1 MTKFYK
7 LLFFSTLMLSTLISV
22 SSYSWMGMW
31 IGLEINVLS
40 IIPMLINQKNKISSE
55 ATIKY
60 FITQAIAS
68 TAIMIAIITLM
79 WQSSF
84 SSKLIKE
91 MPALIMNSG
100 FLMKMGMA
108 PFHFWFPEVLEGLS
122 WSNSTIMLTWQKIAP
137 MVLFMYNVEFSLFL
151 TIVIIMSM
159 MISGLMGINQISLRK
174 ILVYSSINHMGWM
187 LSSMMVSQV
196 IWIIYFVVYSLTTI
210 NITMILNYTNTFYT
224 PQMMLV
230 WNFNPMIKLFFS
242 MNFLSLAGIP
252 PFIGFLP
259 KWLIIQT
266 LVQNQLYFMTL
277 ILILMTLIMVYVYLM
292 VIMSSMIYSSSSSVW
307 NIPGTMKFK
316 KIFSMMNFI
325 MITSMI
331 MVTLIINVI

>member
-7 LLFFSTLMLSTLISV
+7 LLFFSTLILSTMISI

-40 IIPMLINQKNKISSE
+40 MIPMLINQKNKTSSE
-55 ATIKY
+55 STMKY

-68 TAIMIAIITLM
+68 TGIMIAIITLM

-122 WSNSTIMLTWQKIAP
+122 WLNSTIMLTWQKITP

-159 MISGLMGINQISLRK
+159 MISGLMGINQVSLRK

-187 LSSMMVSQV
+187 LSSMMVSQA
-196 IWIIYFVVYSLTTI
+196 IWMIYFIVYSLTTI
-210 NITMILNYTNTFYT
+210 NITMILNFTNTFYT
-224 PQMMLV
+224 PQMMLI
-230 WNFNPMIKLFFS
+230 WNFNPLIKLFFS
-242 MNFLSLAGIP
+242 MNFLSLAGMP

-259 KWLIIQT
+259 KWMIIQT
-266 LVQNQLYFMTL
+266 LVQNQLYFITM
-277 ILILMTLIMVYVYLM
+277 ILIVMTMIMVYVYLM
-292 VIMSSMIYSSSSSVW
+292 VIMSSMIYTSITPMW
-307 NIPGTMKFK
+307 NFPSTMKFK

-325 MITSMI
+325 MVTSMI
-331 MVTLIINVI
+331 MVTMILNTL